1 MLVGGR
7 FLSLEEAG
15 EGVVVKRA
23 LSSYAQPLD
32 FILHAH
38 EQLIWRSSTYKPQLF
53 LRAQQ
58 VKKERVTAWEL
69 WYLCAT
75 ALI

>member
-1 MLVGGR
+1 M
-7 FLSLEEAG
+7 
-15 EGVVVKRA
+15 VKRA

-32 FILHAH
+32 FVLHAH

-58 VKKERVTAWEL
+58 VKKERTTAWEL
-69 WYLCAT
+69 WSLCAA